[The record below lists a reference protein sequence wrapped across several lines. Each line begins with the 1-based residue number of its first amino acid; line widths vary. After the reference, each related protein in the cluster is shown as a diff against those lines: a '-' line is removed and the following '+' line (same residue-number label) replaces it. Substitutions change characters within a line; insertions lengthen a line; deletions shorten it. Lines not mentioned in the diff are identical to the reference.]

1 MLPPRLDAA
10 GVKLAPSGTVGASR
24 PISPAPAAIPVSDA
38 RQAAFQRSLSG
49 MVGQTMKGE
58 VLSKYDDG
66 SYLVRV
72 AGNSARMMLPGGAQV
87 GAEVPL
93 TLIAT
98 TPRPTFQVG
107 MGAQGTQ
114 TAQLYTEA
122 GLPPGDTPD
131 APGAQPRLPS
141 QDTTGLPG
149 RNTGLPGQA
158 GQAAGQGAPTA
169 SGQPGAAAGQAGTAG
184 QPGSAALPG
193 AAGGVPGQAGAPGT
207 AAGSGAAD
215 ADGSAGNAAGGA
227 NSAKTSTAGAAGTAN
242 AANAAN
248 TASAAAAQAHAGL
261 SAQAGN
267 VSAQAN
273 LRTAAQAAAAAAGTT
288 AGAEAVTTAGQP
300 GAAGNAGAQ
309 GATSAAGQARPQSLA
324 AALLGRA
331 PLTPADQLPGLGR
344 DTPTA
349 ALSQAARTIASALAG
364 AYSAPGVPATING
377 KTPLVSAGVPD
388 ADQLAHSLKNALGE
402 SGLFYESH
410 VAEWAEGK
418 RPLQELMREPQNQ
431 RAQAQQGGAQTSE
444 TLARAALASP
454 DLSAAQMINQQ
465 LHAHEQ
471 QRVQWNG
478 QAWPGQ
484 PMQWEVQRD
493 QREGSQHGQEDG
505 AEPEQVWRSG
515 VRFRLPLLGKI
526 AATVTLVGEQVH
538 IQVQTGDGDSADT
551 LRAWSSQLQ
560 LALEAAGSPLA
571 SLTISQDG
579 AAGAAS
585 DLAVPSVA
593 AMLGG
598 GDAE

>member
-1 MLPPRLDAA
+1 MLPPRLDATGVRPA
-10 GVKLAPSGTVGASR
+10 GA
-24 PISPAPAAIPVSDA
+24 ISPTPAAIPVSDA

-72 AGNSARMMLPGGAQV
+72 AGNAARMMLPGGAQV

-107 MGAQGTQ
+107 TGAQGAQ

-141 QDTTGLPG
+141 QDSAALPG
-149 RNTGLPGQA
+149 RQPGQA
-158 GQAAGQGAPTA
+158 GPNAGATGQPGTSPGQATAGGQPGQAATPAATAGTAAGAGAADAAGKAGNAAGASATANTPTANTPTA
-169 SGQPGAAAGQAGTAG
+169 SASANAASSAAAQARASLAGQAQAGRADASTPGQAGADQPGAAAN
-184 QPGSAALPG
+184 
-193 AAGGVPGQAGAPGT
+193 
-207 AAGSGAAD
+207 SGAA
-215 ADGSAGNAAGGA
+215 
-227 NSAKTSTAGAAGTAN
+227 
-242 AANAAN
+242 
-248 TASAAAAQAHAGL
+248 AQ
-261 SAQAGN
+261 
-267 VSAQAN
+267 V
-273 LRTAAQAAAAAAGTT
+273 
-288 AGAEAVTTAGQP
+288 
-300 GAAGNAGAQ
+300 
-309 GATSAAGQARPQSLA
+309 RPQSLA
-324 AALLGRA
+324 AVLLGRA
-331 PLTPADQLPGLGR
+331 PLTPADQLPELSR

-364 AYSAPGVPATING
+364 AYHAPGVPATING

-388 ADQLAHSLKNALGE
+388 ADQLEHGLKNALGE

-431 RAQAQQGGAQTSE
+431 RAQAQQGGPQTSE

-493 QREGSQHGQEDG
+493 QREGSPQGQQDG

-515 VRFRLPLLGKI
+515 VRFRLPLLGQI

-538 IQVQTGDGDSADT
+538 IQVQTGDGGSADT
-551 LRAWSSQLQ
+551 LRAWSGQLQ

-571 SLTISQDG
+571 SLTIAQDG
-579 AAGAAS
+579 AG
-585 DLAVPSVA
+585 AVPAVA
-593 AMLGG
+593 GIA
-598 GDAE
+598 GDGNAE